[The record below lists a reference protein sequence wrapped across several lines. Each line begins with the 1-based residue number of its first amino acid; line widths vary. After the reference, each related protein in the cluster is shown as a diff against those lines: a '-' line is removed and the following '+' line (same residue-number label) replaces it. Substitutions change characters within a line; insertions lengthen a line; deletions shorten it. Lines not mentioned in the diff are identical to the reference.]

1 MLYNRLYH
9 IGRGEAMEYLLSQII
24 FSFIASTGF
33 GVIFNAPR
41 NSLIHCGFV
50 GMVGWISYILLAD
63 SGVDPVIASFV
74 GAFAVAL
81 VGHIMAKRF
90 RMPMIIFSVAGIIP
104 LVPGGLAYNAMRQVA
119 ENDYLA
125 AIPLAAK
132 AFMISGAIAMGL
144 VFAEVIVQILM
155 KAFRKPSV
163 AAGNEVGK

>member
-1 MLYNRLYH
+1 MGY
-9 IGRGEAMEYLLSQII
+9 IGSQIL
-24 FSFIASTGF
+24 FSFIASAGF

-41 NSLIHCGFV
+41 KSLIHCGFV

-63 SGVDPVIASFV
+63 AGVDPVIASFV
-74 GAFAVAL
+74 GSFAVAL

-104 LVPGGLAYNAMRQVA
+104 LVPGGIAYNTMRNLAQ
-119 ENDYLA
+119 NDYLA

-144 VFAEVIVQILM
+144 VFAEVLVQSVM
-155 KAFRKPSV
+155 KVIKKSSGESSKEVKRA
-163 AAGNEVGK
+163 NE